1 MRSQGV
7 EDNKGWLGPA
17 TPEISNGNGNT
28 GFEFQKGANRTPNH
42 QHRSTIGKPAPSKW
56 DDAQKWLSGVGLA
69 RGGGG
74 EKNHHSS
81 RNCKPRNSN
90 ADDLRLIASAS
101 QREREGED
109 QYVEYDEE
117 EGAAGRP
124 EVETK
129 NVDCG
134 EPGGSV
140 WRKESI
146 INPTAVIRS
155 VCVRD
160 MGTEMTPIGSQEP
173 SRTGTPVRATTP
185 VGRSPVTSPVRASR
199 GVEAVRTETVV
210 TEGRSVESN
219 NNERIRYGEN
229 NNDNKAMN
237 AMEARAMAWD
247 EAERAKFMARAEE
260 KLANKLAAT
269 KRIAEERRANAEA
282 KLNEKAV
289 RTSER
294 ADYIRRSGHLP
305 SSFSF
310 KIPSFSL
317 CW

>member
-42 QHRSTIGKPAPSKW
+42 HRSTIGKPAPSKW

-69 RGGGG
+69 RGGG

-117 EGAAGRP
+117 DGAAGRP

-173 SRTGTPVRATTP
+173 SRTATPVRATTP

-199 GVEAVRTETVV
+199 RGETVRMATEVATV
-210 TEGRSVESN
+210 TDTRSVASN
-219 NNERIRYGEN
+219 NNENIGIG
-229 NNDNKAMN
+229 DNSNTKAMN

-247 EAERAKFMARAEE
+247 EAERAKFMAR
-260 KLANKLAAT
+260 
-269 KRIAEERRANAEA
+269 
-282 KLNEKAV
+282 
-289 RTSER
+289 
-294 ADYIRRSGHLP
+294 
-305 SSFSF
+305 
-310 KIPSFSL
+310 
-317 CW
+317 

>member
-1 MRSQGV
+1 MRSQ
-7 EDNKGWLGPA
+7 GWLGPA
-17 TPEISNGNGNT
+17 TPPEITNGNGNT

-56 DDAQKWLSGVGLA
+56 DDAQKWLSGVGFA

-74 EKNHHSS
+74 EKNNHHSS

-109 QYVEYDEE
+109 QYVEYDDED
-117 EGAAGRP
+117 GAGRT

-134 EPGGSV
+134 EPD

-146 INPTAVIRS
+146 INPAAVIRS

-173 SRTGTPVRATTP
+173 SRTGTPVRNTTP
-185 VGRSPVTSPVRASR
+185 VGRSPVTSPVRGSH
-199 GVEAVRTETVV
+199 GVVEAVRTEA
-210 TEGRSVESN
+210 RSLEPWLGMKQS
-219 NNERIRYGEN
+219 E
-229 NNDNKAMN
+229 
-237 AMEARAMAWD
+237 
-247 EAERAKFMARAEE
+247 
-260 KLANKLAAT
+260 
-269 KRIAEERRANAEA
+269 
-282 KLNEKAV
+282 LN
-289 RTSER
+289 SWLG
-294 ADYIRRSGHLP
+294 D
-305 SSFSF
+305 
-310 KIPSFSL
+310 
-317 CW
+317 